1 MKSWFYCRVP
11 FLYSSE
17 GGKSVYVLHSRMST
31 LDYMVEPEVE
41 CPDDDANDEA
51 FICSTAT
58 IGG

>member
-1 MKSWFYCRVP
+1 
-11 FLYSSE
+11 
-17 GGKSVYVLHSRMST
+17 VYVLHSHMST